1 MDSYLSVIS
10 LFIYFLLLAAI
21 VWHTRYIQKEK
32 GQEGYIIGGR
42 KVGLI
47 GTTFSQLIS
56 LTDGSGLVIGI
67 MLAVSFGFGFWWGVF
82 GAMIGYALL
91 SLQAIRIRQ
100 MAGDRHYV
108 TVSDFLKDRCGNTT
122 ERLSAILIGIMA
134 FFALAGQIHIS
145 GVIFGKLM
153 NIEEFWGI
161 LLVAIVVGGYLWIG
175 GYMTIIRT
183 DILQGVIIISLAFLA
198 LAFGDYPA
206 LPEMK
211 EQFTGIDKAAAWG
224 MFLFHIPVI
233 YAYFDTWQR
242 LFSAGNPAIA
252 RKATLIGMVMHAVLW
267 GGIIMFGITIS
278 QYGSGT
284 SPDELAYSV
293 FTSDVIWP
301 VIGAGLG
308 VCLLALIMSSIDSR
322 AYTVAS
328 TLASNV
334 LRIDHDNDRE
344 KFMKILRR
352 SIVVMFVLTVFI
364 AIFIRDIVQF
374 MINSASTVA
383 LLAPVLFA
391 AVHYEPVNRKIY
403 VYLVS
408 GVLVTGCIVWG
419 AMFSGGLFQG
429 FLMNVVPVAIVA
441 VLSVAA
447 IIVERYLMTAKTF
460 AEKSN

>member
-1 MDSYLSVIS
+1 
-10 LFIYFLLLAAI
+10 
-21 VWHTRYIQKEK
+21 
-32 GQEGYIIGGR
+32 
-42 KVGLI
+42 
-47 GTTFSQLIS
+47 
-56 LTDGSGLVIGI
+56 
-67 MLAVSFGFGFWWGVF
+67 
-82 GAMIGYALL
+82 
-91 SLQAIRIRQ
+91 
-100 MAGDRHYV
+100 
-108 TVSDFLKDRCGNTT
+108 
-122 ERLSAILIGIMA
+122 
-134 FFALAGQIHIS
+134 
-145 GVIFGKLM
+145 
-153 NIEEFWGI
+153 
-161 LLVAIVVGGYLWIG
+161 
-175 GYMTIIRT
+175 
-183 DILQGVIIISLAFLA
+183 
-198 LAFGDYPA
+198 
-206 LPEMK
+206 
-211 EQFTGIDKAAAWG
+211 
-224 MFLFHIPVI
+224 
-233 YAYFDTWQR
+233 
-242 LFSAGNPAIA
+242 
-252 RKATLIGMVMHAVLW
+252 
-267 GGIIMFGITIS
+267 
-278 QYGSGT
+278 
-284 SPDELAYSV
+284 
-293 FTSDVIWP
+293 
-301 VIGAGLG
+301 
-308 VCLLALIMSSIDSR
+308 MSSIDSR

-403 VYLVS
+403 DYLVS